1 LWKVFLKVNCNCCK
15 TFVKTIESEMAF
27 AVSIARRSTGLQ
39 FMRVSLQLLIVYS
52 EKNSLFLTIVREL

>member
-1 LWKVFLKVNCNCCK
+1 
-15 TFVKTIESEMAF
+15 MAF